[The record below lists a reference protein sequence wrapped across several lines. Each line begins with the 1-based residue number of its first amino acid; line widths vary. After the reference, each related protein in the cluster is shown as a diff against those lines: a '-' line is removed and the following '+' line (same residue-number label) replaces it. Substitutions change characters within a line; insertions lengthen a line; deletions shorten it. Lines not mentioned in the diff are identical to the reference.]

1 MTTSSKPPASVPVA
15 SSTLAKLALL
25 SSLYFSQGLPYGF
38 FTQALPVWMRQAG
51 MDLSLIGFSSILA
64 LPWGLKMLW
73 APLVDRFDGSPLG
86 RRRGWIL
93 PLQGLT
99 TMAIVAL
106 AFVGEG
112 NDAHRGTPVIAA
124 MAVAMFVTNLFA
136 ATQDIATDGFAI
148 DLLSSSD
155 RGLGNGV
162 QVAAY
167 RVGMIVGGGA
177 LLFALSQFG
186 WTPTF
191 LLMALLIAVMTLP
204 IALHREAPRA
214 TTTKTTV
221 TELTERASWSAALQF
236 LARKRGQMV
245 IWCLGIGLYKIG
257 DAFGSP
263 MARTMLVDQGY
274 SIEDIALLLGTLGS
288 LAGMA
293 GALLGGLM
301 ARRGRLLA
309 LVVCG
314 LVHAALMAAYG
325 FAVVW
330 QLDASVVGT
339 LVVLEHITG
348 GMATVAL
355 FTAMMDAC
363 EPKTGATDYT
373 VQASIVVFAS
383 GIGSALSGV
392 SAQAVGYGIHF
403 GAAGVV
409 CVVGTLAMMPLYR
422 LKIAPRDPAFD
433 DELANLSLPRGAV
446 SSTGSTA
453 VSATTSEHR

>member
-1 MTTSSKPPASVPVA
+1 M
-15 SSTLAKLALL
+15 AKLALL

-51 MDLSLIGFSSILA
+51 MDLTIIGFSSILA

-73 APLVDRFDGSPLG
+73 APLVDRCDGSPLG

-99 TMAIVAL
+99 AVAL
-106 AFVGEG
+106 IALALVGGGSGEQSTG
-112 NDAHRGTPVIAA
+112 APIIAA

-148 DLLSSSD
+148 DLLSSSE

-177 LLFALSQFG
+177 LLYALAQWG

-191 LLMALLIAVMTLP
+191 LVMAALIALMSVP
-204 IALHREAPRA
+204 ILLHREARPLSTLSA
-214 TTTKTTV
+214 TTTNAEKT
-221 TELTERASWSAALQF
+221 SWSAALQF
-236 LARKRGQMV
+236 LGRKRGQMI

-263 MARTMLVDQGY
+263 MARTLLVDKGY
-274 SIEDIALLLGTLGS
+274 SVEDIALLLGTLGS

-314 LVHAALMAAYG
+314 LVHAVLMASYALPVFYE
-325 FAVVW
+325 
-330 QLDASVVGT
+330 LDAGVVGA

-383 GIGSALSGV
+383 GLGSALSGM
-392 SAQAVGYGIHF
+392 SAQSFGYAPHF
-403 GAAGVV
+403 NAAGLL
-409 CVVGTLAMMPLYR
+409 CAVGTLAMIPLYR

-433 DELANLSLPRGAV
+433 DELARLELPRRAV
-446 SSTGSTA
+446 SSSTSTA
-453 VSATTSEHR
+453 VPSAQERP